1 MILLQVEGVQKH
13 YGPEPVLDGVTFDLR
28 PGERVGLVGPNGTG
42 KTTLLRILAGKE
54 DADGGSVVKH
64 PSLHLG
70 YLEQQPQWAPG
81 RTLIEEA
88 KSGLAGLVAMQEEL
102 VSVAEELGRCDD
114 AVEHKRL
121 ADRYDHLQ
129 HEMQSRDAYNLDYK
143 IERVLD
149 GLRFGRDPRP
159 DPLRGC
165 PGAPFQQPV
174 ESLSG
179 GEQNRLML
187 AKLLLAEPNVM
198 LLDEPSNHLDI
209 EATEWLEAFLAE
221 SAAAM
226 ILVSHDRYFL
236 DRVTNRTL
244 ELFQG
249 TVDDYTGNFSA
260 YWTQKAERLLVAQ
273 RTYEKQQTEIE
284 KAKEFIRR
292 NHYGQKHQQAEDR
305 RKKLDRIELVA
316 VPRTIALPPMG
327 FPPASRSGDIVVRA
341 EGMAKAFE
349 RPLFADVELQI
360 DRGQRWGLIGPN
372 GCGKSTLLRCLLGEE
387 PPDAG
392 TVQIGA
398 GVSIGY
404 FDQHLS
410 GVADD
415 DDVVDSIRPRHKQ
428 LLTQQRRDLL
438 GRFGISGDTQLQK
451 VGKLSGGE
459 RNRVALARLAAAD
472 ANFLVLDEPTNHL
485 DLWARDALEQA
496 LTAFDGTVLFVSHD
510 RYFVNRVADHL
521 IIFEPRAPGS
531 KARTP
536 THSAGAPAGS
546 IRVIAGN
553 YEAYQLFL
561 KSKAEAEMAPPPERP
576 KQERGKNHAKGR
588 AKQHAGDA
596 RGIPVGKQSASR
608 GEPQRDVAGNGDAA
622 TAHRS
627 KKRRFPYRKLADI
640 EADIFQ
646 RESRIEQLTEEMADQ
661 ATFRDGGR
669 VRAIKQEMTEQQ
681 SALKKLY
688 EHWEEASEL
697 NW

>member
-1 MILLQVEGVQKH
+1 MILLQLDGIQKH
-13 YGPEPVLDGVTFDLR
+13 FGPEPVLDGVTFDLR

-42 KTTLLRILAGKE
+42 KTTLLKILAGKE
-54 DADGGSVVKH
+54 EADGGSIVKH

-70 YLEQQPQWAPG
+70 YLEQQPDWAPG

-88 KSGLAGLVAMQEEL
+88 RTALAGLMAMQEEL
-102 VSVAEELGRCDD
+102 VSVAEELAHCEDE
-114 AVEHKRL
+114 VEHKRL

-129 HEMQSRDAYNLDYK
+129 HEIQRADAYNLDHK

-149 GLRFGRDPRP
+149 GLRFRRES
-159 DPLRGC
+159 
-165 PGAPFQQPV
+165 FNQPV
-174 ESLSG
+174 ELLSG

-249 TVDDYTGNFSA
+249 TVDNYPGNFSA
-260 YWTQKAERLLVAQ
+260 YWTQKAERLLVAE
-273 RTYEKQQTEIE
+273 RTYEKQQIEIE

-305 RKKLDRIELVA
+305 RKKLERIELVA
-316 VPRTIALPPMG
+316 VPRKIALPPMG

-341 EGMAKAFE
+341 DGLAKSFE
-349 RPLFADVELQI
+349 RPLFKDVELQI
-360 DRGQRWGLIGPN
+360 VRGERWGLIGPN
-372 GCGKSTLLRCLLGEE
+372 GCGKSTLLRCLLGEQL
-387 PPDAG
+387 PDKG
-392 TVQIGA
+392 EVQIGT

-410 GVADD
+410 GVSDD
-415 DDVVDSIRPRHKQ
+415 DDVVDSIRPKHKQ
-428 LLTQQRRDLL
+428 FLTQQRRDLL

-485 DLWARDALEQA
+485 DLWARDALERA
-496 LTAFDGTVLFVSHD
+496 LTEFDGTVLFVSHD

-521 IIFEPRAPGS
+521 IIFEPSGV
-531 KARTP
+531 
-536 THSAGAPAGS
+536 
-546 IRVIAGN
+546 RVIEGN

-561 KSKAEAEMAPPPERP
+561 KSKEAGEELRATQASKP
-576 KQERGKNHAKGR
+576 Q
-588 AKQHAGDA
+588 AKQQAKPAHVGAA
-596 RGIPVGKQSASR
+596 RP
-608 GEPQRDVAGNGDAA
+608 NGDGA
-622 TAHRS
+622 TQS
-627 KKRRFPYRKLADI
+627 DKNKKRRFPYRKVADI

-646 RESRIEQLTEEMADQ
+646 RESRVEQLNEEMSDG
-661 ATFRDGGR
+661 ATYRDGGR
-669 VRAIKQEMTEQQ
+669 VRAIKQELAEQQ
-681 SALKKLY
+681 SALTKLY
-688 EHWEEASEL
+688 EHWEEASEM